1 MPSFFFKEDAIP
13 STQEVMTD
21 QSHSLLMQAQ
31 TEFINHRYDKAVP
44 LLESAASFGSFRAA
58 MNLASVS
65 MREDHRTVCQN
76 CHTAAKWY
84 IRALELLASKNT
96 HLPCAPESLE
106 LVEQIVELL
115 TNHMLNSKTSNEGL
129 TLSSMLW
136 AMSKD
141 FKPRAAMKLDETEIA
156 KLTPMEQ
163 NEVCYARALCIVI
176 YNCRGFLYQADRNV
190 DKARHYYIKC
200 ISVPS
205 TGIHSCD
212 VTQRSAEMSLSYLER
227 DNGSACS
234 PLLAPSSPTSSIH
247 SAHQCAG
254 CNIEKQM
261 MPVCSR
267 CKVRRYC
274 SNKCRID
281 HAAEHEKECL
291 STQLSRQ

>member
-1 MPSFFFKEDAIP
+1 MPSYFFKDDSTPA
-13 STQEVMTD
+13 TQEDLTD
-21 QSHSLLMQAQ
+21 ESHTLLIQAQ
-31 TEFINHRYDKAVP
+31 REFINHRYDKAVP
-44 LLESAASFGSFRAA
+44 LLERAAAFGSFRAA
-58 MNLASVS
+58 MSLASVS
-65 MREDHRTVCQN
+65 MREEHMTVCQN

-96 HLPCAPESLE
+96 HLPCTPESLE

-115 TNHMLNSKTSNEGL
+115 SNHMLANLTSKEGR

-136 AMSKD
+136 SMSKE
-141 FKPRAAMKLDETEIA
+141 FKPRAAMKLDEAELA
-156 KLTPMEQ
+156 KLTPLEQ
-163 NEVCYARALCIVI
+163 NQVFYARALCIVI
-176 YNCRGFLYQADRNV
+176 YNCRGFLYQADRNA

-200 ISVPS
+200 VNVPP

-212 VTQRSAEMSLSYLER
+212 IAQRSAEMSLGYLDR
-227 DNGSACS
+227 DTGSACS

-247 SAHQCAG
+247 SSHQCAG
-254 CNIEKQM
+254 CNTEKQM

-281 HAAEHEKECL
+281 HAADHEQECL
-291 STQLSRQ
+291 SVQAARQ